1 MSKFNKDYVHVV
13 ADNNLCGKYGYFADS
28 IEDLIKYVTNDVK
41 RYYGSLSTRIS
52 ENGGYPFVKKEND
65 SYYRF
70 FYQGPDSIIVTYR
83 ELAKWLAT
91 GNGQVRSSTG
101 RRISMGYT
109 IGCIYHMDYDNEPV
123 KDILVR
129 NWEDD
134 EWHEPT
140 SLYLG
145 LDR

>member
-1 MSKFNKDYVHVV
+1 
-13 ADNNLCGKYGYFADS
+13 
-28 IEDLIKYVTNDVK
+28 
-41 RYYGSLSTRIS
+41 
-52 ENGGYPFVKKEND
+52 
-65 SYYRF
+65 
-70 FYQGPDSIIVTYR
+70 
-83 ELAKWLAT
+83 
-91 GNGQVRSSTG
+91 
-101 RRISMGYT
+101 MGYT

-123 KDILVR
+123 KDLLVR